1 MKSNK
6 PTIAWS
12 EVLKK
17 HKTQTAV
24 QFVENKIISIICSP
38 EQNQIIGEDKIIF
51 SMPNKK
57 QYFKTIAAMQNC
69 VESNPDINV
78 FIKKANQSF
87 TMFIFDVIV
96 RIKIISKTPKHIS
109 WVIKIFIKIQND
121 D

>member
-1 MKSNK
+1 MKSNN

-24 QFVENKIISIICSP
+24 QFVENKIVSIICSP

-51 SMPNKK
+51 SIPNKK

-69 VESNPDINV
+69 VKSNPDINV
-78 FIKKANQSF
+78 FIKKDKNVWIDAGFYTLVSF
-87 TMFIFDVIV
+87 
-96 RIKIISKTPKHIS
+96 ISTESHIDFAFQ
-109 WVIKIFIKIQND
+109 K
-121 D
+121 